1 MRVNAVPI
9 LALVALAFSAGCAGK
24 PKTKAEAPK
33 GAIAPDDAV
42 GKTPDGTPIA
52 KGDGIHAPPDP
63 RKDPVPRVLR
73 RLVAEQKEDVGRI
86 IALASALG
94 DPRGRE
100 RATSEGKELEVEV
113 AKVEALLVNTDSDS
127 LDDVAINLRR
137 LDTRIALLLE
147 KLRTANDKTTAV
159 LVD

>member
-1 MRVNAVPI
+1 MRVTAVPI
-9 LALVALAFSAGCAGK
+9 LALVALVSSAGCGAK

-33 GAIAPDDAV
+33 AAIAPDDGAE
-42 GKTPDGTPIA
+42 KDGAPIA
-52 KGDGIHAPPDP
+52 KGDGIHAPPDG
-63 RKDPVPRVLR
+63 RTDPVPRVLR

-86 IALASALG
+86 MALAGALG

-100 RATSEGKELEVEV
+100 RATSEGRELEVEV
-113 AKVEALLVNTDSDS
+113 AKIEALLVSTDSDT
-127 LDDVAINLRR
+127 LDDVATNLRR